1 MNKTSMTIDP
11 GLDFQVPMRTVAARA
26 AHVWKLPLDID
37 KSTFAKVAALLSPD
51 EKTRADRFHFELH
64 RRRFIAGRGLL
75 RMILGSYCDVQPAEL
90 RFNYAPN
97 GKPTLR
103 WREGTCSS
111 GDALH
116 FNLAHSEAVAVLAIT
131 RVGPVGVDVEQVR
144 EFPEISEFVR
154 RFFSAREAAEF
165 STLPCEGQ
173 SAAFFT
179 LWTRKEALLK
189 AIGEGI
195 GQSLDRVEVT
205 FLPGVPARVLSLP
218 TYLDLGCRWS
228 LVDLM
233 MSPSYV
239 GALALPV
246 CNASVLQFEFNSRV

>member
-1 MNKTSMTIDP
+1 MSVTPSLP
-11 GLDFQVPMRTVAARA
+11 SAFQLSSAEVAGGEV
-26 AHVWKLPLDID
+26 HVWKLPLDID
-37 KSTFAKVAALLSPD
+37 KSTSAKVAGLLSPD
-51 EKTRADRFHFELH
+51 ERTRAGRFQVEGH
-64 RRRFIAGRGLL
+64 RERFIAGRGML
-75 RMILGSYCDVQPAEL
+75 RLILGRYCDVQPAEL
-90 RFNYAPN
+90 RFDYAPN
-97 GKPTLR
+97 GKPALR
-103 WREGTCSS
+103 WGAGTRSP
-111 GDALH
+111 GALH
-116 FNLAHSEAVAVLAIT
+116 FNLAHSDGVGVLAIT
-131 RVGPVGVDVEQVR
+131 RVGPVGVDVEHVR
-144 EFPEISEFVR
+144 DFPELSEFVR
-154 RFFSAREAAEF
+154 GFFSAREAAEF
-165 STLPCEGQ
+165 SALRCERQ
-173 SAAFFT
+173 LAAFFT

-246 CNASVLQFEFNSRV
+246 CNASVLQFEFSSRV